1 MKDLIYALAGLGLF
15 LYGMSVLEE
24 AVKSAAG
31 NNLKTFIQNSTKSN
45 LRSVFTGFVS
55 TTILQSSTVVT
66 MMSLAFVGAG
76 LMSLNAGIGVVLGS
90 NIGTALTTAIIG
102 VVGFKTDFTTLVM
115 PLIGIGGVG
124 QLIFA
129 KRNAIKQTF
138 VGMIG
143 LSLLFLGLDFMKEG
157 MSSWAKYIDFSNLN
171 GQNVLILVVLGFL
184 ISAIVQSSTAA
195 TAILLSTMQTANID
209 LKVALGIIIGI
220 NIGTTLTAAIGS
232 FGGSADKKR
241 VVTVHIMFNVITA
254 LGLLILFVPVS
265 NLWQYIYDKTN
276 DLTLSVLG
284 FHVFFNVAGVL
295 VLTWFIPL
303 YTVLLKRLFNEKQ
316 KIRTEFIHNVNPE
329 IGSAAIVAL
338 QKETLR
344 FFKLSLKLQ
353 TELIKVL
360 PSKLGGSEH
369 VDLEFIEKYTK
380 HRNSD
385 EELEYTFLYEL
396 ESNILNYVFSIE
408 SANLTPQEQKQKESI
423 SQCIREIGEA
433 LKIMKDT
440 SFNLDS
446 MAQNHTD
453 FIQRKYN
460 KFRFRLFKLINS
472 IYRTLEEGL
481 DVQEIQINFEDIK
494 HQDTEALGKIS
505 KAVKEEKLSE
515 IDAPQILSANRGVY
529 LVSKSLITATDLITS
544 I

>member
-1 MKDLIYALAGLGLF
+1 M
-15 LYGMSVLEE
+15 
-24 AVKSAAG
+24 
-31 NNLKTFIQNSTKSN
+31 
-45 LRSVFTGFVS
+45 
-55 TTILQSSTVVT
+55 
-66 MMSLAFVGAG
+66 
-76 LMSLNAGIGVVLGS
+76 VLGS

-102 VVGFKTDFTTLVM
+102 LVGFKTDFATLVM
-115 PLIGIGGVG
+115 PLIGIGGIG
-124 QLIFA
+124 QLVFA
-129 KRNAIKQTF
+129 KRNAVKQTF

-143 LSLLFLGLDFMKEG
+143 LSLLFLGLDFMKTG
-157 MSSWAKYIDFSNLN
+157 MSSWARYIDFSNLN
-171 GQNVLILVVLGFL
+171 GQNVLVLVCLGFL
-184 ISAIVQSSTAA
+184 ISALVQSSTAA

-241 VVTVHIMFNVITA
+241 VATVHIMFNVLTA
-254 LGLLILFVPVS
+254 IGLLILFNPVS
-265 NLWQYIYDKTN
+265 SLCQYIYDTTH

-303 YTVLLKRLFNEKQ
+303 YTSLLKHLFNDKQ
-316 KIRTEFIHNVNPE
+316 QIHTEFIHNVNPE
-329 IGSAAIVAL
+329 VGSAAIVAL
-338 QKETLR
+338 QKETIR

-369 VDLEFIEKYTK
+369 IDVEFIEKYTK
-380 HRNSD
+380 HRGSD
-385 EELEYTFLYEL
+385 EELEYSVLYEL
-396 ESNILNYVFSIE
+396 EAEILNYIFKIE
-408 SANLTPQEQKQKESI
+408 PVNLSAQEQALKESI

-440 SFNLDS
+440 SINLDS
-446 MAQNHTD
+446 MSQNHTD

-472 IYRTLEEGL
+472 IYRTLDEGL
-481 DVQEIQINFEDIK
+481 SAKEIQINFEDIK
-494 HQDTEALGKIS
+494 NQDTEALNKIS
-505 KAVKEEKLSE
+505 KGVKEDKLSE
-515 IDAPQILSANRGVY
+515 IDAPLILNANRGVY
-529 LVSKSLITATDLITS
+529 LVSKSLITATDLITK